1 MAPRYRCRALNR
13 YMFIMSC
20 IFGLISG
27 AVGPGLSLHLSYL
40 ASLRGFYST
49 FMFVRGIYGSIKI
62 D

>member
-1 MAPRYRCRALNR
+1 
-13 YMFIMSC
+13 MFIMSC